1 MSASENDLLLGRLAI
16 HYRILDKAT
25 VQTATER
32 FRQAGSDGD
41 FGRFLVAGDWISTE
55 VLGKLERAREVYLA
69 RKNEAGGTQAPGAQ
83 PVASPA
89 PVAPAPVTPPL
100 ASSAPGAPV
109 PGTASVPARPEQP
122 AAAVATHEDPL
133 SATQPGIAPDDA
145 SLDRA
150 SPFVTLDM
158 GMMALLERAVESR
171 ASDLHL
177 HSGACLRMRID
188 GNLREVSEHP
198 VGPASSER
206 LIQEVLTPE
215 QLEVLAS
222 DQQLDLV
229 LEIPGVARFR
239 SNVYKQ
245 QRGLDAVFRVIPQ
258 QPPTFESLGLP
269 SSFESLTDYH
279 QGLVLF
285 TGPTGCGKSSTMAA
299 AIELIAQRRAEHILT
314 IEDPVE
320 FVFPPRRALINQ
332 RQVGPHTES
341 FGRALR
347 AALREDPDAIVIGEL
362 RDLESI
368 SLALTAA
375 ETGHLVLATLHT
387 TGAVRTINRLLGVFP
402 PDEQPQ
408 VRTMLSESL
417 RAIVSQRLL
426 PKIGGGRVVAV
437 ELLLNTPA
445 IANLIR
451 DSKTFQ
457 IQSVM
462 QTSLESGMCLLD
474 LSLGRLIKQNLITL
488 EDARTCAEEPN
499 KLESMG

>member
-1 MSASENDLLLGRLAI
+1 MSASENDRLLGRLAI
-16 HYRILDKAT
+16 HYRIMDQAT

-41 FGRFLVAGDWISTE
+41 FGRFLVAGDWISAE
-55 VLGKLERAREVYLA
+55 VLEKLERARQVYLA
-69 RKNEAGGTQAPGAQ
+69 RKNETAAAAPAPQAPSVQPAASPPAPAHTVGAAPAPQAVPPAATPESSLLATQ
-83 PVASPA
+83 PTRVPDESSADDSSTDAESADPEAAGAASPA
-89 PVAPAPVTPPL
+89 V
-100 ASSAPGAPV
+100 S
-109 PGTASVPARPEQP
+109 
-122 AAAVATHEDPL
+122 
-133 SATQPGIAPDDA
+133 
-145 SLDRA
+145 
-150 SPFVTLDM
+150 LDM
-158 GMMALLERAVESR
+158 GMMALLEQAVVSG

-177 HSGACLRMRID
+177 HSGARLRMRID
-188 GNLREVSEHP
+188 GSLREVSENP
-198 VGPASSER
+198 VGPGTSER
-206 LIQEVLTPE
+206 LIEEVLTPE
-215 QLEVLAS
+215 QLSVLAN

-229 LEIPGVARFR
+229 LELPGVARFR
-239 SNVYKQ
+239 TNVYKQ
-245 QRGLDAVFRVIPQ
+245 QRGNDAVFRIIPQ
-258 QPPTFESLGLP
+258 KPPTFESLGLP

-299 AIELIAQRRAEHILT
+299 AIELIAQKRAEHILT

-320 FVFPPRRALINQ
+320 FVFPPRKALINQ

-347 AALREDPDAIVIGEL
+347 AALREDPDVIVIGEL

-402 PDEQPQ
+402 PEEQPQ

-474 LSLGRLIKQNLITL
+474 LSLGRLVKQNLITL
-488 EDARTCAEEPN
+488 EDARMCAEEPD